1 MILTP
6 THLHVSTSA
15 KKCALLE
22 PLGADA
28 KSAAGVEL
36 VLHPRPKGGD
46 GVAEANEL
54 LAVVKDTAS
63 TPLLALLTKDTPQGA
78 QGEAWMA
85 ALAEA
90 ALPTVDAAA
99 AVGSVLASKDATEAA
114 AVAAAGALAAAVLT
128 KVVVPALETVI
139 DEERTVKHSK
149 LAARAERALADPA
162 AAGVPTPSIAP
173 LDAAF
178 PPIIQSGGVY
188 DLKLSAASDERALA
202 PDVVT
207 VTLGARAA
215 SYCAIVGRTY
225 LVEPDADQEA
235 AYGAVAAAHAAAVA
249 AVTVGAPLAGVYEA
263 AKNALASSAAPSL
276 AASLGKHVGAGIG
289 LEVRESGLALTPT
302 ATGTVPAGAAFHV
315 VVGVT
320 GVPRAAA
327 GEGGGQR
334 PPYALCIADTVVA
347 AASPG
352 IPPTIVTEGAAR
364 AWGEVAYELGGSDE
378 EDGDG
383 GGGEVSGDDAEERR
397 QRTLRSEADE
407 GAAAAAD
414 RARARAGQD
423 ALLQRIN
430 QQTLD
435 ALTAGGDRGGS
446 GGARR
451 PSDAVA
457 YRSPAD
463 VPAPP
468 SARIAVDGRAE
479 AVLVPIYGATLP
491 LHVLTVKNATHAVEG
506 DGAAYVRL
514 ALGCGT
520 GYEPASRYPTASL
533 VKELAFRVAD
543 GKAAARVVAEI
554 KALRA
559 QVAARDKET
568 AERATLVKQEKL
580 IKAATRPP
588 ALPDVWVRP
597 PLGGKGRRVPGQLEA
612 HANGFRYSSPKGE
625 TLDVMYRNIKH
636 AFFQPAEGEAITLV
650 SGGVGGEWEGGEEKK
665 TPQTKAHS
673 THPLLHRSTSTS
685 STPSWP
691 ARRRRTTSSSTRRSW
706 TRCTRWTAG
715 GGLRTTPT
723 KLRRNSA
730 SASCAPAS
738 TARTSPLSSGCSR
751 MCGRRPRRAGWTWSL
766 RCRSASSGSPVCRT
780 GRPRSCS
787 RRSTAWWSSLRC
799 RSPSSRWRTSLWS
812 TWSASGLGGWMGVGR
827 MDGWKARREGRRR
840 TTPPH
845 PPTPPPT
852 LQPAQLRHDPRQARP
867 HRSRPHRRH
876 PHESA
881 GHDQGVARVD

>member
-1 MILTP
+1 MHPTHPPTQTDAAWAGPDGARPTAFAVAAGTSADDLRYRKTTALHLWLLTYELPGESLDLSVWGGEEDGNATHRLPSAHPSHTPDTFMILTP

-22 PLGADA
+22 PLTGPA
-28 KSAAGVEL
+28 KSAAGVNL

-46 GVAEANEL
+46 GVAEAKEL
-54 LAVVKDTAS
+54 LAVAKDSAS
-63 TPLLALLTKDTPQGA
+63 TPLLALVTKDTPQGA
-78 QGEAWMA
+78 QGEAWTA
-85 ALAEA
+85 ALTEA
-90 ALPTVDAAA
+90 ALPTVDAAG
-99 AVGSVLASKDATEAA
+99 AVGSVLASKDAAEAA

-162 AAGVPTPSIAP
+162 AAGVPAPAFTP

-188 DLKLSAASDERALA
+188 DLKLSAASDERSLA

-249 AVTVGAPLAGVYEA
+249 AVTVGAPLSGVYEA
-263 AKNALASSAAPSL
+263 AKNALASSAVPSL
-276 AASLGKHVGAGIG
+276 AALLGKNVGAGIG
-289 LEVRESGLALTPT
+289 LEVRESGLALTAT

-320 GVPRAAA
+320 GVPRAA
-327 GEGGGQR
+327 GEDGKAR
-334 PPYALCIADTVVA
+334 PPYALYIADTIVA
-347 AASPG
+347 ASSPST
-352 IPPTIVTEGAAR
+352 PPTIVTDGAAR

-378 EDGDG
+378 EEG
-383 GGGEVSGDDAEERR
+383 GGDDEVSGGDDADADEKKK
-397 QRTLRSEADE
+397 RTLRSEADE

-435 ALTAGGDRGGS
+435 ALTAGGDRGGG

-520 GYEPASRYPTASL
+520 GYEPASRYSTASL

-588 ALPDVWVRP
+588 SLPDVWVRP

-650 SGGVGGEWEGGEEKK
+650 SGGVGGE
-665 TPQTKAHS
+665 
-673 THPLLHRSTSTS
+673 
-685 STPSWP
+685 
-691 ARRRRTTSSSTRRSW
+691 
-706 TRCTRWTAG
+706 
-715 GGLRTTPT
+715 
-723 KLRRNSA
+723 
-730 SASCAPAS
+730 
-738 TARTSPLSSGCSR
+738 
-751 MCGRRPRRAGWTWSL
+751 
-766 RCRSASSGSPVCRT
+766 V
-780 GRPRSCS
+780 
-787 RRSTAWWSSLRC
+787 
-799 RSPSSRWRTSLWS
+799 
-812 TWSASGLGGWMGVGR
+812 
-827 MDGWKARREGRRR
+827 KARG
-840 TTPPH
+840 
-845 PPTPPPT
+845 
-852 LQPAQLRHDPRQARP
+852 A
-867 HRSRPHRRH
+867 
-876 PHESA
+876 
-881 GHDQGVARVD
+881 